1 MGGPPH
7 QRTELHHADEPAQ
20 VVHLGLL
27 VLLAVHH
34 AREVKQLGTLVH
46 LRPEPLLEVLLG
58 ALQRLGVL
66 EGVEVREDAHDP
78 GEAVHLTDVEEL
90 KDLHF
95 EAEGGVDE
103 EQHEVGDLGHVDHGV
118 DVVRALDEGEAA
130 ALARHYSHGALGG
143 QRLENRDEGS
153 EMGGLRLEILELETL
168 DYMGKSAKRG
178 EVGANYV
185 EIRTI

>member
-34 AREVKQLGTLVH
+34 AREVKQLGALVH

-58 ALQRLGVL
+58 ALQRLSVL

-78 GEAVHLTDVEEL
+78 GEAVHLADVQEL
-90 KDLHF
+90 EYLHLKA
-95 EAEGGVDE
+95 EAGIHKQQDQVSNFCNIN
-103 EQHEVGDLGHVDHGV
+103 HGV
-118 DVVRALDEGEAA
+118 DIIRTLYEGKPS
-130 ALARHYSHGALGG
+130 LLTRHHGD
-143 QRLENRDEGS
+143 R
-153 EMGGLRLEILELETL
+153 TL
-168 DYMGKSAKRG
+168 DVGQGLSG
-178 EVGANYV
+178 EVLNQAVQQG
-185 EIRTI
+185 